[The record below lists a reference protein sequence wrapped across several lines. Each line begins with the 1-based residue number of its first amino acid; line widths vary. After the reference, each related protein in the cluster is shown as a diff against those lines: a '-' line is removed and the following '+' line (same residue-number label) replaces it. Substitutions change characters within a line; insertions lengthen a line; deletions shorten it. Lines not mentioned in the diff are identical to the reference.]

1 MAQGDFMK
9 DILNASKALNE
20 ARKEGI
26 IDGAKQEE
34 QMNRMLNMHE
44 AIISK
49 KEEAFKWDL
58 KSETIGKN
66 IKRWTKGK
74 IDDANNLKKVKK
86 NLIKQDKSI
95 KRMGDIEKKL
105 SKELSKEQKI
115 YLSNK
120 IKQAKV
126 EKEIA
131 DVNYKMAKKSSSKLG
146 GVMAG
151 VGNIASIAG
160 NLLSPLSGIFK
171 MALSIG
177 TAIFKTIFPIEK
189 AWKMFLNMQSAVGGL
204 SADIGLTN
212 KEYRGLMNNMPQLYN
227 DIAGYG
233 GKIEDIAN
241 IINEFSNNTGKN
253 RLFSNSEVEDIVK
266 LGYSTG
272 LGVKGVTEMVSE
284 FDNLGYSM
292 KTTMKTAD
300 KGRKVAAK
308 FNINQT
314 KLLKT
319 TTDVVKNL
327 TGSAFGRSVEDLTKL
342 AAKSQS
348 LRFNLAE
355 SIKSFKDAF
364 FSPEKAVEAAA
375 KIQVLGGEMAQQF
388 GDPFSLM
395 YDSMNNAD
403 GMAEKLIDS
412 AKNLAIKNK
421 NNQFI
426 IPPAQRQILKEQAEA
441 LGQNY
446 DQIVNA
452 GIEQAKTS
460 DKLMSLSKSSGSL
473 INFSEDDKQSL
484 SNLITMN
491 KGGKYEIKMPNGV
504 SKLVSNITSEDQL
517 KNILSTRKANESA
530 AQERLNLSQRFAIVL
545 DRFAIGLTPL
555 FTNLTRFLEDEGT
568 LKKIEDLGIA
578 ISDQMIPFIDSA
590 FAPGGV
596 LEKGLNFFLNDFN
609 EFLDDSKKM
618 MDGEGPFFTKIQNV
632 MQSMVKFMANTILP
646 YVQYIFGNIFTALK
660 DLPLVGDSLNS
671 AGQQL
676 IGQSFRDSD
685 GNVVGGT
692 VAMAGGRESA
702 NKLMDQAA
710 KSLSKSESSNNFFT
724 RTSSGVLNLLEG
736 TAYSIASLQG
746 YLHGMDTEGLQK
758 QARVSLQLSGAQM
771 TDALTG
777 LVSSSAD
784 DNSYEMELRDELRT
798 TEGYNAESLSKFQHI
813 PIEPVQDAMVYS
825 NGRLI
830 KGSPGDAVAFIDEMA
845 ARNTYSSNNNSTS
858 TMTVN
863 VSGTIEH
870 DTPNGIKNITAKQ
883 LYDADPQMFGKYI
896 EATMA
901 KTEFGSAN
909 YVVDFGVS
917 PINDI

>member
-49 KEEAFKWDL
+49 KEESFKWDL

-66 IKRWTKGK
+66 IKRWAKGK

-86 NLIKQDKSI
+86 DLAKQDKAI

-115 YLSNK
+115 HLSNK

-131 DVNYKMAKKSSSKLG
+131 DVNYKMAKKASSKLG

-151 VGNIASIAG
+151 VSNIGNIAG

-253 RLFSNSEVEDIVK
+253 RLFSNSEIEDIVK

-300 KGRKVAAK
+300 KGRNVAAK

-388 GDPFSLM
+388 GDPASLM

-412 AKNLAIKNK
+412 ARNLAVKNK

-441 LGQNY
+441 LGQNF
-446 DQIVNA
+446 DQIANA
-452 GIEQAKTS
+452 VIEQAKTS
-460 DKLMSLSKSSGSL
+460 DKLMSLSESSGSL

-504 SKLVSNITSEDQL
+504 SKLVSSITNEDQL
-517 KNILSTRKANESA
+517 QNILSARRANENA

-568 LKKIEDLGIA
+568 LKKIEDLGSA

-596 LEKGLNFFLNDFN
+596 LSTGLNFFLNDFN
-609 EFLDDSKKM
+609 EFLDSSKKM

-632 MQSMVKFMANTILP
+632 MQSMIKFMANTILP
-646 YVQYIFGNIFTALK
+646 YVQYIFGNIFTSLK

-685 GNVVGGT
+685 GNVVKGT

-710 KSLSKSESSNNFFT
+710 KSLSQSESSNNFFT
-724 RTSSGVLNLLEG
+724 RTASGVLNMLEG
-736 TAYSIASLQG
+736 TAYSLMSGVG
-746 YLHGMDTEGLQK
+746 YLAGADTEDWQR
-758 QARVSLQLSGAQM
+758 QARISLQLSGAQM
-771 TDALTG
+771 TDAITG
-777 LVSSSAD
+777 LVSTNAD
-784 DNSYEMELRDELRT
+784 NNSYEMELRDKLRT
-798 TEGYNAESLSKFQHI
+798 KEGYNAESLSDLRHI
-813 PIEPVQDAMVYS
+813 PEEPVKDAMVYS

-909 YVVDFGVS
+909 YVVDFGVA